1 MNICLLW
8 LFWVFVSCISS
19 VRIIEAKSFKHGQK
33 TGTVL
38 FERNDFR
45 KQCWTDE
52 EFTILSSRRMFQ
64 DLLPN
69 VNVIDPQNDQYIA
82 HLMDYFHI
90 CLESVRR
97 LSVGKTKHLM
107 LKALADTLGG
117 YLRAYIL
124 PITRHSYYAGNI
136 KYRNTRMLFELFDE
150 LKVFLRTNGAGWSKP
165 SQDLPNIR
173 IPPIVITPPKTSV
186 ACNGLITYS
195 ASSKHDGDYRSF
207 TFRKKRRSTMK
218 QGHSRRAVDGY
229 RNEATTSEVVIPLP
243 ILDNEA
249 EPNSIAL
256 PFKTDSLQSLY
267 SEKSAF
273 ILVKYYITSVKC
285 ITSRSSTKT
294 RLRTFNRDFYAWLQR
309 SVRRHLDDEKWYPAF
324 GGVLRVL
331 ATLRESDIGGDIM
344 KSRTSGTYQV
354 MPKVGAERV
363 SQADKSASSLYKGKG
378 ENSTMTLGPTE
389 LVIIALVSVL
399 VIWLLVGLCLVCYK
413 FLTKPS
419 EGCPPC
425 ESKATPFAVL
435 YENSDYCQPDTCP
448 SKSRKGVVQKLKEWW
463 RDRFG
468 RCPGG
473 CQEHADEERCLA
485 AISYNSKDVSN
496 SSSRVYPRKKYTKS
510 TSAPQLGMPKGRTVF
525 KHSVCYS
532 SEGSTTYSDSPA
544 KLR

>member
-1 MNICLLW
+1 
-8 LFWVFVSCISS
+8 
-19 VRIIEAKSFKHGQK
+19 
-33 TGTVL
+33 
-38 FERNDFR
+38 
-45 KQCWTDE
+45 
-52 EFTILSSRRMFQ
+52 
-64 DLLPN
+64 
-69 VNVIDPQNDQYIA
+69 
-82 HLMDYFHI
+82 MDYFHI

-117 YLRAYIL
+117 YLRVYIL

-136 KYRNTRMLFELFDE
+136 KYRNARMLFELFDE
-150 LKVFLRTNGAGWSKP
+150 LKVFLQTNGASWSKP

-173 IPPIVITPPKTSV
+173 IPPIIITPPKTSF

-195 ASSKHDGDYRSF
+195 ACYG
-207 TFRKKRRSTMK
+207 
-218 QGHSRRAVDGY
+218 
-229 RNEATTSEVVIPLP
+229 NEATANEVTIPLP
-243 ILDNEA
+243 FLDNEA

-273 ILVKYYITSVKC
+273 ALVKYYIASVKC

-294 RLRTFNRDFYAWLQR
+294 RLRKFNKDFYTWLQQ

-354 MPKVGAERV
+354 MPKVGTGRT
-363 SQADKSASSLYKGKG
+363 SQTDESGSSLYKGKG
-378 ENSTMTLGPTE
+378 ENSTTTLGPTE
-389 LVIIALVSVL
+389 LVIIAVLSVL
-399 VIWLLVGLCLVCYK
+399 MMWLLVGLSLVCYR

-435 YENSDYCQPDTCP
+435 YENADYCQPDTCP
-448 SKSRKGVVQKLKEWW
+448 SKPLRKGVVEKLKEWW

-485 AISYNSKDVSN
+485 AMSYSSKDVVSD
-496 SSSRVYPRKKYTKS
+496 SSRIYPWACLFTLI
-510 TSAPQLGMPKGRTVF
+510 TLL
-525 KHSVCYS
+525 C
-532 SEGSTTYSDSPA
+532 
-544 KLR
+544 

>member
-1 MNICLLW
+1 MNKCSLW
-8 LFWVFVSCISS
+8 FFLVFVGCICE
-19 VRIIEAKSFKHGQK
+19 RIIEVKSFKHGQK

-38 FERNDFR
+38 FERNDYG
-45 KQCWTDE
+45 KQCWTNE

-64 DLLPN
+64 DILPN
-69 VNVIDPQNDQYIA
+69 FSKNFADSNYVNVIDYQNDQYIA

-117 YLRAYIL
+117 YLRVYIL

-136 KYRNTRMLFELFDE
+136 KYRNAKMLFDLYDE
-150 LKVFLRTNGAGWSKP
+150 LKVFLRTNGAGWSN
-165 SQDLPNIR
+165 PNKDFTNVR
-173 IPPIVITPPKTSV
+173 IPPIVITPSKTSV

-195 ASSKHDGDYRSF
+195 SPFGHDGGNYRSF
-207 TFRKKRRSTMK
+207 TFKKKKRSIMK

-229 RNEATTSEVVIPLP
+229 GNEAMTSEVIIPLP
-243 ILDNEA
+243 FLDNEA

-273 ILVKYYITSVKC
+273 ALVKYYIASVKC

-294 RLRTFNRDFYAWLQR
+294 RLRAFNKDFYAWFQQ

-331 ATLRESDIGGDIM
+331 ATLRETDIRGDTM
-344 KSRTSGTYQV
+344 KSRASGTYQV
-354 MPKVGAERV
+354 MPKVGMERTY
-363 SQADKSASSLYKGKG
+363 QTDESASSFYKGKG
-378 ENSTMTLGPTE
+378 EKSTRTLGPTE
-389 LVIIALVSVL
+389 LVIIAIVSVL
-399 VIWLLVGLCLVCYK
+399 VIWLLVGLSLVCYR

-425 ESKATPFAVL
+425 ESKTAPFAVL

-448 SKSRKGVVQKLKEWW
+448 SKLHKGVVEKLKEWW

-485 AISYNSKDVSN
+485 KISYNSKEI
-496 SSSRVYPRKKYTKS
+496 
-510 TSAPQLGMPKGRTVF
+510 G
-525 KHSVCYS
+525 
-532 SEGSTTYSDSPA
+532 SDSSKIYSWA
-544 KLR
+544 YLYYITLYYLH